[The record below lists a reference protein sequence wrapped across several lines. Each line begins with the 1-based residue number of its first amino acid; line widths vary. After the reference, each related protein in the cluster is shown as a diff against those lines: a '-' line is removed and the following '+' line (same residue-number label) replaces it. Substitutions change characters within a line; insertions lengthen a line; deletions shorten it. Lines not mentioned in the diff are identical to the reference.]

1 MSQRNISHLGRPPLR
16 YRVDRGA
23 TARLCKFE
31 TVGDSGAED
40 LLRAR
45 ELRRAAKK
53 YPELIDGEAA
63 EALAEKLEAAENG
76 EEVPQTLAS
85 SVYMRGQRIN
95 VSGALWQLIRG
106 SER

>member
-1 MSQRNISHLGRPPLR
+1 MSQRNITHLGKPPRR
-16 YRVDRGA
+16 YRVDRGV

-31 TVGDSGAED
+31 TVGDSRAED

-45 ELRRAAKK
+45 DLRRAAKK
-53 YPELIDGEAA
+53 FPKLIDGEAA
-63 EALAEKLEAAENG
+63 EALAEKLEAAGKG